1 MFCENVHRSISNEEK
16 KEIEGYKIHN
26 ICICI
31 HYKKMSVQKSP
42 EKQMHTDRKKLAKTD
57 TIQIEEQANSSNAY
71 TFNGQPINNSTE
83 EEQVCI
89 CE

>member
-1 MFCENVHRSISNEEK
+1 
-16 KEIEGYKIHN
+16 
-26 ICICI
+26 
-31 HYKKMSVQKSP
+31 MSVNKSL
-42 EKQMHTDRKKLAKTD
+42 EKQMYTDSKKHAKTD
-57 TIQIEEQANSSNAY
+57 TFQIEEQANSSSAY